1 MPASKRLLF
10 ARGRDE
16 RGFGMI
22 ELVAAMTIMMIG
34 VLAVFAL
41 FQSGIVQLR
50 RASTVTTAAALADA
64 EMERFR
70 AVKYETLGLDEA
82 EITALVAAESPAVY
96 AADAAYGA
104 SAASTTLSGSVTASS
119 TSMAVASAAA
129 FPATAEFRVRMDSEI
144 LLVTDGAGTTTWT
157 VTRGADGTTPA
168 PHTAGATVS
177 LVERAAIASCSGGG
191 SPCTS
196 LVPSKTST
204 GADGKSYRVDTFVNW
219 TQSAN
224 QAGLAGRA
232 LKQITVVVRDSVA
245 PYKEW
250 ARVTS
255 IFDEATGL

>member
-1 MPASKRLLF
+1 VSASKRLFL

-22 ELVAAMTIMMIG
+22 ELVAAMTIMMVG

-82 EITALVAAESPAVY
+82 TVTALVAAESPAVY
-96 AADAAYGA
+96 SADEAYGA
-104 SAASTTLSGSVTASS
+104 SSASTTLSGSLTASA
-119 TSMAVASAAA
+119 TTVAVTSAAG
-129 FPATAEFRVRMDSEI
+129 FPASAEFRVMVDSEI
-144 LLVTDGAGTTTWT
+144 LLVTDGAGTTSWT
-157 VTRGADGTTPA
+157 VTRGADGSAAAT
-168 PHTAGATVS
+168 HSAGAGVI
-177 LVERAAIASCSGGG
+177 LVERAAVADCSGGG
-191 SPCTS
+191 SPCTI
-196 LVPSKTST
+196 LEPSKTSA
-204 GADGKSYRVDTFVNW
+204 GADGESYRVDTYVNW

-224 QAGLAGRA
+224 QAGLGGRA

-245 PYKEW
+245 PYREW

>member
-1 MPASKRLLF
+1 
-10 ARGRDE
+10 
-16 RGFGMI
+16 MI
-22 ELVAAMTIMMIG
+22 ELVAAMTIMMVG

-50 RASTVTTAAALADA
+50 RASTITTAAALADA

-70 AVKYETLGLDEA
+70 AVKYETLGLDET
-82 EITALVAAESPAVY
+82 EVTALIATESPAVY
-96 AADAAYGA
+96 AADNAYGT
-104 SAASTTLSGSVTASS
+104 SAASTTLSGSLTASA

-168 PHTAGATVS
+168 THTAGAIVS
-177 LVERAAIASCSGGG
+177 IVERAAIASCTGGG
-191 SPCTS
+191 SPCTN

-204 GADGKSYRVDTFVNW
+204 GADGKIYRVDTYINW

-224 QAGLAGRA
+224 QAGVGGRA
-232 LKQITVVVRDSVA
+232 LKKITVVVRDSA
-245 PYKEW
+245 SPYKEW
-250 ARVTS
+250 TRVTS
-255 IFDEATGL
+255 IFDEATGI